1 MGARGKHRTEAMEV
15 TEEKLRLGGKL
26 LAATARPAG
35 EKWAQGESIAQRPW
49 RSQRGGLR
57 VGAKLL
63 AGMRRAAGEKW
74 AQGEKHRTE
83 ATEVTEGKL
92 RLGVK
97 LLAATRRP
105 AGEKWAQGEKHRTE
119 VTEVTEGGTEV
130 VGETASGD
138 ATRCWA
144 KADIGLDTKR
154 DRLE

>member
-15 TEEKLRLGGKL
+15 TEGGIESWGETVSGD
-26 LAATARPAG
+26 ATRC
-35 EKWAQGESIAQRPW
+35 
-49 RSQRGGLR
+49 
-57 VGAKLL
+57 
-63 AGMRRAAGEKW
+63 GEKW

-138 ATRCWA
+138 ATRCRR
-144 KADIGLDTKR
+144 KR
-154 DRLE
+154 ISASTQNVIDSNKWNDDLPGSLLARRSRCPR